1 MRRRAA
7 SGVPSIG
14 PESISSATV
23 TNGSCIF
30 CKIAAREIPADI
42 VRESDRLVA
51 FRDTNPQAPT
61 HILIIPKEH
70 VRSIADIEE
79 GHGAMLADVAQAA
92 TQLAHAEGVD
102 ESGWRLVTN
111 VGPHAGQ
118 SVFHLHFHLLGG
130 RSLAWPPG

>member
-1 MRRRAA
+1 
-7 SGVPSIG
+7 
-14 PESISSATV
+14 V
-23 TNGSCIF
+23 TDTSCLF
-30 CKIAAREIPADI
+30 CKVAAREIPSDI

-70 VRSIADIEE
+70 IQSIAEIEE
-79 GHGAMLADVAQAA
+79 GHGDMLADVAQAA
-92 TQLAHAEGVD
+92 TQLAQAEGIA

-111 VGPHAGQ
+111 VGPDAGQ

-130 RSLAWPPG
+130 RPMAWPPG